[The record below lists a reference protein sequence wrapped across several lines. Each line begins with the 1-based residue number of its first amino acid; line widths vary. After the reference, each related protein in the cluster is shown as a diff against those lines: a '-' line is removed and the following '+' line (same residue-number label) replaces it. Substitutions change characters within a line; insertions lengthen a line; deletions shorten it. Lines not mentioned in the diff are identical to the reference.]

1 MALAVLAS
9 TAPRALADITAPP
22 KLGMR
27 VEPRIMTIDEGR
39 TEPFTVTLT
48 RQPIGNV
55 EVRVLLFAN
64 ARTHLAIGKS
74 HLRFTPEDWERPR
87 EVPISALLDA
97 DSIDEKTR
105 VVFDV
110 SSDAEGMG
118 RYRASVRINDTYE
131 SAVVV
136 TPPDPAVDEGASTQ
150 LSVALASRPSGDVEV
165 SVAPDESGRIET
177 DTTRLRFGPTS
188 WKRPQTV
195 TVSAPHDD
203 DAVDDV
209 ATLVFTVSGADQD
222 PAESVT
228 TTVHVNDDD
237 EPAVAVTPA
246 VLTVDEGRRGQFSVV
261 LTSRPTGDVL
271 VRISHNPI
279 EYFAVNKD
287 HMTFTPDNWNRP
299 QRLTVNARHDDDA
312 VGDETTFTFTAS
324 GADYDGV
331 ENVIATARTIDDD
344 WRPTL
349 VVDPGVLTVDE
360 GRTATYTAALS
371 EPPPANVV
379 VDVSLESPGV
389 ITLNTSRLEFT
400 PESWDAPQT
409 VTLRVL
415 EDADSLHEEV
425 IVTHLA
431 SHGGHRAAE
440 PVTVR
445 VRAMD
450 NDRGLP
456 AQLTGLSRLDADEPR
471 VVVDFCFTALG
482 IPPGHLSDFQIA
494 SIHGDEEPNPAQPDS
509 ANGVFV
515 YRPVTSWTGHCRGGR
530 GVGMSARFR
539 SNMPHLVR
547 VRARRGSDWV
557 VSELTTVR
565 RFDHSAVLEAQLRS
579 DGYTGVYSNGD
590 PVFPDVPE
598 TVHGE
603 FEIAVA
609 FGFRLDESSHTDAVS
624 GLDPGDF
631 VVTNATLRKP
641 AGGFEHERTLGYRL
655 RVTPT
660 TLGEDVTVQVRAGTV
675 TEPYSGRMNQ
685 ASNVFRRRTAPA
697 PTGPSAVVVSAAG
710 ASAQEEPD
718 SVISF
723 PVRLSRPAGAPV
735 QVRYATSDGTARAG
749 EDYVAT
755 SGTLTFELGEME
767 RHVAVPILVDARD
780 EGEESFVLTLSEPV
794 GASLGI
800 KSATGTIVNTGPLPR
815 EWLTRFGRTVAAQ
828 AVDAIG
834 ARLSGA
840 RGTKVVIA
848 GTSVEPGGHVVVD
861 PNGPGGSQ
869 YSSVFEHSDGIRN
882 SIRSRGMT
890 ARELALTSEFQLA
903 SGDAPA
909 WTAWGRFAAADFEGS
924 PGEIA
929 LDGDVTTGF
938 LGFDVARER
947 WLAGV
952 AMSLN
957 RGDGSFRL
965 RETGGVDGVG
975 EVESRLT
982 SLYPYARYRLT
993 ERTDVWGMVGYGT
1006 GDLAVTERAGGK
1018 RLRDVVTRTGIDM
1031 RMGALGARS
1040 GILSSETPL
1049 GLEVALRTDAFW
1061 VRTQSDA
1068 VDSAHSGRMAA
1079 ATGDA
1084 SRVRLLLEGSR
1095 MFEIGDAGTTFT
1107 PLAEVGIRRDGGDA
1121 ETGTGLVAGAGA
1133 RFASRRFAM
1142 EFAVRSL
1149 VAHEESGHEAWG
1161 ASGSIRIDPGAF
1173 GRGLSLSVTPAWG
1186 APAFGAQ
1193 RLGSQHDPARLQD
1206 VREATSEKRLA
1217 AELGYGLA
1225 APAGR
1230 GVLTPYAGA
1239 TWTDDRRLSYRL
1251 GARWDLDRRAT
1262 LGLEGTRQ
1270 EPGDGDGSDN
1280 VLSLR
1285 ATVRW

>member
-1 MALAVLAS
+1 MALAALAS
-9 TAPRALADITAPP
+9 TAPPALAETTEAP

-48 RQPIGNV
+48 RQPIGDV
-55 EVRVLLFAN
+55 EVQVLLYGN
-64 ARTHLAIGKS
+64 AKAHLAIGKS
-74 HLRFTPEDWERPR
+74 RLRFTPEDWERPR

-97 DSIDEKTR
+97 DAIDEKTR

-136 TPPDPAVDEGASTQ
+136 TPSNPAVDEGARTQ

-237 EPAVAVTPA
+237 EPAVVVTPA
-246 VLTVDEGRRGQFSVV
+246 VLTVDEGRRGRFSVV
-261 LTSRPTGDVL
+261 LASRPTADVL
-271 VRISHNPI
+271 VRIWRNSI
-279 EYFAVNKD
+279 EHFAVNRV

-299 QRLTVNARHDDDA
+299 QRLTVNARHDDDL
-312 VGDETTFTFTAS
+312 VGDETTFTFTMS
-324 GADYDGV
+324 GGDYDGV
-331 ENVIATARTIDDD
+331 ENVVVTARTIDDD

-379 VDVSLESPGV
+379 VDVSPESPGV

-400 PESWDAPQT
+400 PESWDTPQT

-431 SHGGHRAAE
+431 SHGGHGAAE

-494 SIHGDEEPNPAQPDS
+494 SIHGDEEPNPAHPGP

-530 GVGMSARFR
+530 GVGMSSRFR
-539 SNMPHLVR
+539 SNMPHLIR

-565 RFDHSAVLEAQLRS
+565 RFDHSAVLGAQLRG

-624 GLDPGDF
+624 GLDLGDF
-631 VVTNATLRKP
+631 VVTNATLRTP

-675 TEPYSGRMNQ
+675 AEPYSGRMNQ

-697 PTGPSAVVVSAAG
+697 PTARSATAQSAVVVSAAD
-710 ASAQEEPD
+710 ASAREEPHA
-718 SVISF
+718 VMSF
-723 PVRLSRPAGAPV
+723 PVRLSRPARAPV
-735 QVRYATSDGTARAG
+735 DVRYATSDGTVRAG

-755 SGTLTFELGEME
+755 SGTLTFELGEVE
-767 RHVAVPILVDARD
+767 RHVAVPILVDARN
-780 EGEESFVLTLSEPV
+780 EGEESFLLTLSEPA

-840 RGTKVVIA
+840 RGTKVVVA
-848 GTSVEPGGHVVVD
+848 GTAVEPGGRVVVD
-861 PNGPGGSQ
+861 PDGHGGPH
-869 YSSVFEHSDGIRN
+869 YSPVFEHSDESRN
-882 SIRSRGMT
+882 SIRSPGMT

-909 WTAWGRFAAADFEGS
+909 WTAWGRFAAADFEAS

-947 WLAGV
+947 STADWAPV
-952 AMSLN
+952 RWMSP
-957 RGDGSFRL
+957 L
-965 RETGGVDGVG
+965 RCGR
-975 EVESRLT
+975 SRT
-982 SLYPYARYRLT
+982 
-993 ERTDVWGMVGYGT
+993 
-1006 GDLAVTERAGGK
+1006 
-1018 RLRDVVTRTGIDM
+1018 RDM
-1031 RMGALGARS
+1031 
-1040 GILSSETPL
+1040 
-1049 GLEVALRTDAFW
+1049 
-1061 VRTQSDA
+1061 
-1068 VDSAHSGRMAA
+1068 
-1079 ATGDA
+1079 
-1084 SRVRLLLEGSR
+1084 
-1095 MFEIGDAGTTFT
+1095 
-1107 PLAEVGIRRDGGDA
+1107 
-1121 ETGTGLVAGAGA
+1121 
-1133 RFASRRFAM
+1133 
-1142 EFAVRSL
+1142 
-1149 VAHEESGHEAWG
+1149 
-1161 ASGSIRIDPGAF
+1161 
-1173 GRGLSLSVTPAWG
+1173 SVPTHCAKW
-1186 APAFGAQ
+1186 
-1193 RLGSQHDPARLQD
+1193 
-1206 VREATSEKRLA
+1206 RLA
-1217 AELGYGLA
+1217 ARATAGSNTMATRTESPTSRCTGTSCRGAVCRRHRAAHRAAADVGGYRRAGQSHHARDRYAPDPAVGDPCADARMSSPPQRA
-1225 APAGR
+1225 APGH
-1230 GVLTPYAGA
+1230 
-1239 TWTDDRRLSYRL
+1239 S
-1251 GARWDLDRRAT
+1251 DLI
-1262 LGLEGTRQ
+1262 
-1270 EPGDGDGSDN
+1270 PGSDAAI
-1280 VLSLR
+1280 SESS
-1285 ATVRW
+1285 